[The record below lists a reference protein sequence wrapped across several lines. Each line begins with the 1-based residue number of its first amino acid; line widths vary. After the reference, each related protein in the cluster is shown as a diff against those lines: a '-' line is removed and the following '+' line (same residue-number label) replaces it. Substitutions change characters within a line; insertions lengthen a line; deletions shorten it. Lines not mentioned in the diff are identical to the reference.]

1 MQIFKQGWCVIYTKP
16 KHEKKVSN
24 RLTEIGIPNLFPTSK
39 VLRTWHDRKKQIDSP
54 LFPSYIFLYLTDMEM
69 YYAALNT
76 EGSLY
81 YVRSGKEVARV
92 REDTITNVKLLAA
105 HLQELEISYDRFQ
118 PGEQLVIKEGPLTG
132 LNCEIVDCSKT
143 KKILVR
149 VNLLQRN
156 ILTYCPPDFL
166 MPAEPNGSQP
176 TKALRCPK

>member
-24 RLTEIGIPNLFPTSK
+24 RLSEIGITHLLPTVKS
-39 VLRTWHDRKKQIDSP
+39 LRTWHDRKKYVDSP
-54 LFPSYIFLYLTDMEM
+54 LFPSYIFLYLTDMEK
-69 YYAALNT
+69 YYAALHT

-92 REDTITNVKLLAA
+92 SEETIRNVQLLSANA
-105 HLQELEISYDRFQ
+105 KDVEVSFDLFR
-118 PGEQLVIKEGPLTG
+118 PGRQFTLKEGPLAG
-132 LNCEIVDCSKT
+132 LTCEIVQYKNS

-156 ILTYCPPDFL
+156 ILTLCSPEFL
-166 MPAEPNGSQP
+166 MPA
-176 TKALRCPK
+176 